1 MNKIKELMRKI
12 DIERNTL
19 KRLALLEE
27 LDALI
32 TKIRKEEEVKFKKER
47 KI

>member
-19 KRLALLEE
+19 KRLGLLQE
-27 LDALI
+27 LDTLI
-32 TKIRKEEEVKFKKER
+32 TKFRKEEEIKFKKER

>member
-1 MNKIKELMRKI
+1 MNKVKELMRKI

-27 LDALI
+27 LDSEI
-32 TKIRKEEEVKFKKER
+32 TKFRRQEEMKFKKER
-47 KI
+47 QM